1 MELKLSDAI
10 SEKCSV
16 NNQLIKQID
25 GYPMGG
31 PISVVFADIYMCKME
46 DDVVAP
52 IKPIFYK
59 RNVDY
64 TYIRRKKNTKDE
76 LFEKLNTYHDNI
88 KFTIEENPAKFLDTE
103 IVRHNSAIITKVYTR
118 SKKFPIHWSS
128 KIPLRY
134 KRNAITAELHRANK
148 IASNLRDE
156 LKRIKIKY
164 LQAGFPIHIINN
176 VFRRFNQEKDEVL
189 IPQWLFDDS
198 IEI

>member
-1 MELKLSDAI
+1 MELKVSDAI

-16 NNQLIKQID
+16 NNRLIKQID

-64 TYIRRKKNTKDE
+64 TYIRRKKNTNDE

-88 KFTIEENPAKFLDTE
+88 KFTIEENPTKFLDTE
-103 IVRHNSAIITKVYTR
+103 IVRHNSTIITKVYTR

-164 LQAGFPIHIINN
+164 LQAGFPIHIINDI
-176 VFRRFNQEKDEVL
+176 FCRFNQEKDEVL

>member
-1 MELKLSDAI
+1 
-10 SEKCSV
+10 
-16 NNQLIKQID
+16 
-25 GYPMGG
+25 
-31 PISVVFADIYMCKME
+31 ME
-46 DDVVAP
+46 DNLVAP
-52 IKPIFYK
+52 TKRIFYK
-59 RNVDY
+59 LYVDD
-64 TYIRRKKNTKDE
+64 TFIRGKKNIKDE

-88 KFTIEENPAKFLDTE
+88 KFTIEENPTKFLDTE

-134 KRNAITAELHRANK
+134 RRNAITAELHRANK
-148 IASNLRDE
+148 ITSNLREE

-164 LQAGFPIHIINN
+164 LQAGFPIHIINDI
-176 VFRRFNQEKDEVL
+176 FCRFNQEKDEVL